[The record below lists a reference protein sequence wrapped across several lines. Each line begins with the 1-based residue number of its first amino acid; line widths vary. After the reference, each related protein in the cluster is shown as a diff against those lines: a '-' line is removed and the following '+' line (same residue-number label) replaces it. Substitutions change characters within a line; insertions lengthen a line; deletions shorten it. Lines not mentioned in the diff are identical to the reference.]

1 MIESIEVL
9 IRNGIHITMNALIL
23 YPKRTAYINDKK
35 YQITDS
41 YLEELEEII
50 YLWKNEYGSSNTI
63 DAEEFLVTVTTNK
76 GKETFHGKGI
86 FPHNYEALKE
96 LLSDQYD

>member
-1 MIESIEVL
+1 MKI
-9 IRNGIHITMNALIL
+9 
-23 YPKRTAYINDKK
+23 
-35 YQITDS
+35 
-41 YLEELEEII
+41 YLGQKI
-50 YLWKNEYGSSNTI
+50 YSFNFPLWKNEYGGSTTI